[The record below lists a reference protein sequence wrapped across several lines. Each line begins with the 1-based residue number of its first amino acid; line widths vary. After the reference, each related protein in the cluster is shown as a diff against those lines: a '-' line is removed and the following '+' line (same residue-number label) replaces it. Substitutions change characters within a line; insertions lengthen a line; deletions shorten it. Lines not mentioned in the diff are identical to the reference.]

1 MRYRTHGLSRPQ
13 FPVDVDAT
21 IDLGL
26 EKTGIPAEAELPH
39 LALPVGNRLLAR
51 LSDADFTA
59 VAPHLERIPLEL
71 GCVLATAGEDIKWVY
86 FPETSVVGFA
96 EVLSDGQ
103 RLAVALAGREGMA
116 GWPLLLGNDRWPH
129 EVIVRAEAG
138 TALRIEAGVLRT
150 LLSRHAVV
158 QTIMLRYVSSLT
170 SQMARTVVS
179 NLIHPID
186 RRTARWLLL
195 YHDRIEGDEVMMTHE
210 EMGVMLGVRRSSI
223 TDALHQLEGFGAI
236 KGHRGRI
243 LIRDRAKLEE
253 LASEAYGTAEREYE
267 RLLVHNLA
275 EGI

>member
-1 MRYRTHGLSRPQ
+1 VRYRTHGFSRPH
-13 FPVDVDAT
+13 FPVDVVAPIDA
-21 IDLGL
+21 GW
-26 EKTGIPAEAELPH
+26 EKRGVPAEAKLPH
-39 LALPVGNRLLAR
+39 PDLPAGNRLLAR
-51 LSDADFTA
+51 LSGNDFTA

-71 GCVLATAGEDIKWVY
+71 GCVLATAGEDIVWVY
-86 FPETSVVGFA
+86 FPETSVIGFA

-150 LLSRHAVV
+150 LLSQHAVV
-158 QTIMLRYVSSLT
+158 RTIMLRYISSLT
-170 SQMARTVVS
+170 SQIARTLVS

-253 LASEAYGTAEREYE
+253 LAGETYGTAEREYE
-267 RLLVHNLA
+267 RLLVHGLV
-275 EGI
+275 EEV

>member
-13 FPVDVDAT
+13 FPVDVVAS
-21 IDLGL
+21 IDPGL
-26 EKTGIPAEAELPH
+26 EKSGVPAEAELPH
-39 LALPVGNRLLAR
+39 PDLPIGNRLLAR
-51 LSDADFTA
+51 LSDDDFTA
-59 VAPHLERIPLEL
+59 LSPHLERIPLEL
-71 GCVLATAGEDIKWVY
+71 GCVLATAGEDIRWVY
-86 FPETSVVGFA
+86 FPETSVIGFA

-103 RLAVALAGREGMA
+103 RLAVALTGREGMA

-138 TALRIEAGVLRT
+138 TALRIEAGVLRA
-150 LLSRHAVV
+150 LLAQHAVV
-158 QTIMLRYVSSLT
+158 QTIMLRYVGSLT

-253 LASEAYGTAEREYE
+253 LAGETYGTAEREYE
-267 RLLVHNLA
+267 RLLVHGFA